1 VKRVVVIGLGIFG
14 SQLARQLYEKG
25 IEVVAID
32 KNKDVVQRIKDHS
45 TKALLADATDKDV
58 LEAIGIDPGDTVVI
72 SFGEDLSA
80 STLLTLY
87 LKEMKVKE
95 IIVKVPNEDYKR
107 ILLKVG
113 ASEAIIPEREM
124 ANKVARSIISPNV
137 LEYLPISEDYT
148 ICELAPPPGFIGKSL
163 ADLDLRK
170 KHQLQVIAI
179 RDVLSE
185 SLQLVPRAT
194 SVIKDSDA
202 LVVIGREEDIRK
214 VHYA

>member
-1 VKRVVVIGLGIFG
+1 LGIFG
-14 SQLARQLYEKG
+14 SQLARQLYDKG
-25 IEVVAID
+25 IDVVAVD
-32 KNKDVVQRIKDHS
+32 KNKDVVQKIRDHS
-45 TKALLADATDKDV
+45 TKAVLADATDKEV
-58 LEAIGIDPGDTVVI
+58 LDSIGIAAGDTVVI

-87 LKEMKVKE
+87 LKEMQVRE

-148 ICELAPPPGFIGKSL
+148 ICELAPPTAFIGKSL
-163 ADLDLRK
+163 AELDLRK
-170 KHQLQVIAI
+170 RFQLQVIAI

-185 SLQLVPRAT
+185 SLQLVPRAN
-194 SVIKDSDA
+194 SVIKDSDV
-202 LVVIGREEDIRK
+202 LVIVGREEDIQK
-214 VHYA
+214 VK

>member
-1 VKRVVVIGLGIFG
+1 MKRVVVIGLGIFG
-14 SQLARQLYEKG
+14 CQLARQLYEG
-25 IEVVAID
+25 GLEVVAID
-32 KNKDVVQRIKDHS
+32 KNRDVVQRIKDHS
-45 TKALLADATDKDV
+45 TKAVLADATDKEV
-58 LEAIGIDPGDTVVI
+58 LESIGIDAKDTVVI

-124 ANKVARSIISPNV
+124 ANKVARTIISTNV

-148 ICELAPPPGFIGKSL
+148 IVELAPPTAFIGKSL

-170 KHQLQVIAI
+170 KYALQVIAI
-179 RDVLSE
+179 RDVLTNKM
-185 SLQLVPRAT
+185 QLVPRA
-194 SVIKDSDA
+194 SAIIKDSDV
-202 LVVIGREEDIRK
+202 LVIIGREDDIRK
-214 VHYA
+214 IK

>member
-1 VKRVVVIGLGIFG
+1 MKRVVVIGLGIFG

-32 KNKDVVQRIKDHS
+32 KNKDVVQKIKDHS
-45 TKALLADATDKDV
+45 TKAVLADATDKEV
-58 LEAIGIDPGDTVVI
+58 LETIGIDAGDTVVI

-87 LKEMKVKE
+87 LREMHVKE

-113 ASEAIIPEREM
+113 ASEAIIPEREI
-124 ANKVARSIISPNV
+124 ANKLARSIISPNV

-148 ICELAPPPGFIGKSL
+148 IVELAPPSSFIGKTL
-163 ADLDLRK
+163 AELDLRK
-170 KHQLQVIAI
+170 RYQLQVIAI
-179 RDVLSE
+179 RDVLVE
-185 SLQLVPRAT
+185 KLQMVPRAG
-194 SVIKDSDA
+194 SIIKDSDV
-202 LVVIGREEDIRK
+202 LVIIGREEDIQK
-214 VHYA
+214 IK

>member
-1 VKRVVVIGLGIFG
+1 MKRVVVVGLGIFG
-14 SQLARQLYEKG
+14 SQLARQLYENG
-25 IEVVAID
+25 IEVVAVD
-32 KNKDVVQRIKDHS
+32 KNRDVVQKIRDHS
-45 TKALLADATDKDV
+45 TKAVVADATDKDV
-58 LEAIGIDPGDTVVI
+58 LESIGIDAGDTVVI

-87 LKEMKVKE
+87 LKEMKVRE

-148 ICELAPPPGFIGKSL
+148 ICELAPPTAFIGKSL
-163 ADLDLRK
+163 AELDLRK
-170 KHQLQVIAI
+170 RFQLQVIAI

-185 SLQLVPRAT
+185 SMQLVPRA
-194 SVIKDSDA
+194 SSIIKDSDV
-202 LVVIGREEDIRK
+202 LVIIGREEDIQK
-214 VHYA
+214 VK

>member
-1 VKRVVVIGLGIFG
+1 MKRVVVIGLGIFG
-14 SQLARQLYEKG
+14 SQLARQLYDKG

-45 TKALLADATDKDV
+45 TKAVLADATDKEV
-58 LEAIGIDPGDTVVI
+58 LESIGIDAADTVVI

-95 IIVKVPNEDYKR
+95 VIVKVPNEDYKR

-113 ASEAIIPEREM
+113 ASEAIIPEREI

-137 LEYLPISEDYT
+137 LEYLPITEDYT
-148 ICELAPPPGFIGKSL
+148 IVELAPPSSFIGKSL
-163 ADLDLRK
+163 AELDLRK
-170 KHQLQVIAI
+170 RYQLQVIAI
-179 RDVLSE
+179 RDVLLE
-185 SLQLVPRAT
+185 KLQMVPRA
-194 SVIKDSDA
+194 SSIIKDSDV
-202 LVVIGREEDIRK
+202 LVIIGREEDIQK
-214 VHYA
+214 VK

>member
-1 VKRVVVIGLGIFG
+1 MKRVVVIGLGIFG
-14 SQLARQLYEKG
+14 ARLARQLYEDG
-25 IEVVAID
+25 LEVVAID
-32 KNKDVVQRIKDHS
+32 KNRDVVQRIKDHS
-45 TKALLADATDKDV
+45 TKAVLADATDKEV
-58 LEAIGIDPGDTVVI
+58 LESIGIDAKDTVVI

-148 ICELAPPPGFIGKSL
+148 IVELAPPTDFIGKSL

-170 KHQLQVIAI
+170 KYALQVIAI
-179 RDVLSE
+179 RDVLTNKM
-185 SLQLVPRAT
+185 QLVPRA
-194 SVIKDSDA
+194 SAIIKDSDV
-202 LVVIGREEDIRK
+202 LVIIGREEDIRK
-214 VHYA
+214 IK

>member
-1 VKRVVVIGLGIFG
+1 MKRVVVIGLGIFG

-25 IEVVAID
+25 IDVIAID

-45 TKALLADATDKDV
+45 TKAVLADATDKEV
-58 LEAIGIDPGDTVVI
+58 LESIGIDAEATVVI

-113 ASEAIIPEREM
+113 ASEAIIPEREI

-148 ICELAPPPGFIGKSL
+148 IVELAPPSSFIGKSL
-163 ADLDLRK
+163 AELDLRK
-170 KHQLQVIAI
+170 QFQLQVIAI
-179 RDVLSE
+179 RDVLLE
-185 SLQLVPRAT
+185 KIQMVPRA
-194 SVIKDSDA
+194 SSIIKDSDV
-202 LVVIGREEDIRK
+202 LVIIGREEDIAK
-214 VHYA
+214 LK

>member
-1 VKRVVVIGLGIFG
+1 MRRVVVIGLGIFG
-14 SQLARQLYEKG
+14 SQLARQLYESG
-25 IEVVAID
+25 LEVVAID
-32 KNKDVVQRIKDHS
+32 KNRDVVQRIKDHS
-45 TKALLADATDKDV
+45 TKAVLADATDKEV
-58 LEAIGIDPGDTVVI
+58 LESIGIDAKDTVVI

-148 ICELAPPPGFIGKSL
+148 IVELAPPTAFIGKSL

-170 KHQLQVIAI
+170 KYNLQVIAI
-179 RDVLSE
+179 RDVLTNKM
-185 SLQLVPRAT
+185 QLVPRA
-194 SVIKDSDA
+194 SAIIKDSDV
-202 LVVIGREEDIRK
+202 LVIIGKEDDIRRIK
-214 VHYA
+214 

>member
-1 VKRVVVIGLGIFG
+1 MKRVVVIGLGIFG
-14 SQLARQLYEKG
+14 CQLARQLYEG
-25 IEVVAID
+25 GLEVVAID
-32 KNKDVVQRIKDHS
+32 KNRDVVQRIKDHS
-45 TKALLADATDKDV
+45 TKAVLADATDKEV
-58 LEAIGIDPGDTVVI
+58 LESIGIDAKDTVVI

-148 ICELAPPPGFIGKSL
+148 IVELAPPTDFIGKSL

-170 KHQLQVIAI
+170 KYALQVIAI
-179 RDVLSE
+179 RDVLTNKM
-185 SLQLVPRAT
+185 QLVPRA
-194 SVIKDSDA
+194 SAIIKDSDV
-202 LVVIGREEDIRK
+202 LVIIGREDDIRK
-214 VHYA
+214 IK

>member
-1 VKRVVVIGLGIFG
+1 MKRVVVIGLGIFG
-14 SQLARQLYEKG
+14 SQLVRQLYDKG

-32 KNKDVVQRIKDHS
+32 KNKDIVQRIKDHS
-45 TKALLADATDKDV
+45 TKAVLADATDKEV
-58 LEAIGIDPGDTVVI
+58 LESIGIAADDTVVI

-87 LKEMKVKE
+87 LKEMQVRE

-124 ANKVARSIISPNV
+124 ANRVARGIISPNI

-148 ICELAPPPGFIGKSL
+148 IAELAPPTSFIGKSL

-170 KHQLQVIAI
+170 RYSLQVIAI
-179 RDVLSE
+179 RDVLTGKM
-185 SLQLVPRAT
+185 QLVPRAS
-194 SVIKDSDA
+194 SVLKDSDV
-202 LVVIGREEDIRK
+202 LVIIGREEDIRK
-214 VHYA
+214 IK

>member
-1 VKRVVVIGLGIFG
+1 MKRVVVIGLGIFG
-14 SQLARQLYEKG
+14 SQLARQLYDKG

-32 KNKDVVQRIKDHS
+32 KTTDVVQRIKDHS
-45 TKALLADATDKDV
+45 TKAVLADATDKEV
-58 LEAIGIDPGDTVVI
+58 LESLGIDAKDTVVI

-95 IIVKVPNEDYKR
+95 IIVKVPNEDYRR

-113 ASEAIIPEREM
+113 ASEAIIPEREI

-148 ICELAPPPGFIGKSL
+148 IVELAPPTSFIGKTL
-163 ADLDLRK
+163 AELDLRK
-170 KHQLQVIAI
+170 KYQLQVIAI
-179 RDVLSE
+179 RDVLLE
-185 SLQLVPRAT
+185 KLQMVPRA
-194 SVIKDSDA
+194 SSIIKDSDV
-202 LVVIGREEDIRK
+202 LVIIGREEEIGK
-214 VHYA
+214 IK

>member
-1 VKRVVVIGLGIFG
+1 MKRVVVIGLGIFG

-32 KNKDVVQRIKDHS
+32 KNRDVVQKIKDHS
-45 TKALLADATDKDV
+45 TKAVLADATDKEV
-58 LEAIGIDPGDTVVI
+58 LEGIGIAADDTVVI

-87 LKEMKVKE
+87 LKEMKVRE

-124 ANKVARSIISPNV
+124 ATKVARSIISPNI

-148 ICELAPPPGFIGKSL
+148 ICELAPPTAFIGKTL
-163 ADLDLRK
+163 AELDLRK
-170 KHQLQVIAI
+170 RYQLQVIAI

-185 SLQLVPRAT
+185 SLQLVPRAS
-194 SVIKDSDA
+194 SVIKDSDV
-202 LVVIGREEDIRK
+202 LVIIGREEDIQK
-214 VHYA
+214 VK

>member
-1 VKRVVVIGLGIFG
+1 MKRVVVIGLGIFG
-14 SQLARQLYEKG
+14 SQLARQLYESG
-25 IEVVAID
+25 LEVVAID
-32 KNKDVVQRIKDHS
+32 KNRDVVQRIKDHS
-45 TKALLADATDKDV
+45 TKSVLADATDKEV
-58 LEAIGIDPGDTVVI
+58 LESIGIDAKDTVVI

-148 ICELAPPPGFIGKSL
+148 IVELAPPTAFIGKSL

-170 KHQLQVIAI
+170 KYNLQVIAI
-179 RDVLSE
+179 RDVLADK
-185 SLQLVPRAT
+185 LQLVPRA
-194 SVIKDSDA
+194 SAVIKDSDV
-202 LVVIGREEDIRK
+202 LVIIGKEEDIRK
-214 VHYA
+214 IK

>member
-1 VKRVVVIGLGIFG
+1 MKRVVVIGLGIFG
-14 SQLARQLYEKG
+14 SQLARQLFEKG
-25 IEVVAID
+25 IEVIAID
-32 KNKDVVQRIKDHS
+32 KNRDVVQKIRDHS
-45 TKALLADATDKDV
+45 TKAVVADATDKDV
-58 LEAIGIDPGDTVVI
+58 LESIGIDAGDTVVI

-87 LKEMKVKE
+87 LKEMKVRE
-95 IIVKVPNEDYKR
+95 IFVKVPNEDYKR

-148 ICELAPPPGFIGKSL
+148 ICELAPPTAFIGKSL
-163 ADLDLRK
+163 AELDLRK
-170 KHQLQVIAI
+170 KYQLQVIAI

-185 SLQLVPRAT
+185 SMQLVPRA
-194 SVIKDSDA
+194 SSIIKDSDV
-202 LVVIGREEDIRK
+202 LVIIGREEDIQK
-214 VHYA
+214 VK

>member
-1 VKRVVVIGLGIFG
+1 MKRVVVIGLGIFG
-14 SQLARQLYEKG
+14 SQLARQLYESG
-25 IEVVAID
+25 LEVVAID
-32 KNKDVVQRIKDHS
+32 KNRDVVQRIKDHS
-45 TKALLADATDKDV
+45 TKSVLADATDKEV
-58 LEAIGIDPGDTVVI
+58 LESIGIDAKDTVVI

-148 ICELAPPPGFIGKSL
+148 IVELAPPTAFIGKSL

-170 KHQLQVIAI
+170 KYTLQVIAI
-179 RDVLSE
+179 RDVLTNKM
-185 SLQLVPRAT
+185 QLVPRA
-194 SVIKDSDA
+194 SAIIKDSDV
-202 LVVIGREEDIRK
+202 LVIIGKEEDIRK
-214 VHYA
+214 IK

>member
-1 VKRVVVIGLGIFG
+1 MKRVVVIGLGIFG

-45 TKALLADATDKDV
+45 TKAVLADATDKDV
-58 LEAIGIDPGDTVVI
+58 LEAIGIDADDTVVI

-80 STLLTLY
+80 STLLTLF
-87 LKEMKVKE
+87 LREMKVKE

-124 ANKVARSIISPNV
+124 ANKVARSIVSPNV

-148 ICELAPPPGFIGKSL
+148 ICELAPPSGFIGKSL

-170 KHQLQVIAI
+170 KYQLQVIAI

-185 SLQLVPRAT
+185 SLQLVPRAN
-194 SVIKDSDA
+194 SVIKDSDV
-202 LVVIGREEDIRK
+202 LVIIGREEDIK
-214 VHYA
+214 TVK

>member
-1 VKRVVVIGLGIFG
+1 MKRVVVIGLGIFG
-14 SQLARQLYEKG
+14 SQLARQLYESG
-25 IEVVAID
+25 LEVVAID

-45 TKALLADATDKDV
+45 TKPVLADATDKDV
-58 LEAIGIDPGDTVVI
+58 LESIGIDAKDTVVI

-148 ICELAPPPGFIGKSL
+148 ICEIAPPSAFIGKSL
-163 ADLDLRK
+163 VELDLRK
-170 KHQLQVIAI
+170 KYNLQVIAI
-179 RDVLSE
+179 RDVLSGK
-185 SLQLVPRAT
+185 LQLVPRA
-194 SVIKDSDA
+194 SAVIKDSD
-202 LVVIGREEDIRK
+202 VMVIIGREEDIHK
-214 VHYA
+214 IK

>member
-1 VKRVVVIGLGIFG
+1 MKRVVVIGLGIFG
-14 SQLARQLYEKG
+14 SQLARQLYENG
-25 IEVVAID
+25 LEVVAID
-32 KNKDVVQRIKDHS
+32 KNRDVVQKIKDHS
-45 TKALLADATDKDV
+45 TKAVLADATDKEV
-58 LEAIGIDPGDTVVI
+58 LESIGIDAKDTVVI

-148 ICELAPPPGFIGKSL
+148 IVELAPPTDFIGKSL

-170 KHQLQVIAI
+170 KYALQVIAI
-179 RDVLSE
+179 RDVLTNKM
-185 SLQLVPRAT
+185 QLVPRA
-194 SVIKDSDA
+194 SAIIKDSDV
-202 LVVIGREEDIRK
+202 LVIIGKEEDIRK
-214 VHYA
+214 IK

>member
-1 VKRVVVIGLGIFG
+1 MKRVVVIGLGIFG
-14 SQLARQLYEKG
+14 SQLARQLYDKG

-45 TKALLADATDKDV
+45 TKAVLADATDKEV
-58 LEAIGIDPGDTVVI
+58 LESIGIDAADTVVI

-95 IIVKVPNEDYKR
+95 VIVKVPNEDYKR

-113 ASEAIIPEREM
+113 ASEAIIPEREI

-137 LEYLPISEDYT
+137 LEYLPISEDFT
-148 ICELAPPPGFIGKSL
+148 IVELAPPSSFIGKSL
-163 ADLDLRK
+163 AELDLRK
-170 KHQLQVIAI
+170 RYQLQVIAI
-179 RDVLSE
+179 RDVLLE
-185 SLQLVPRAT
+185 KLQMVPRA
-194 SVIKDSDA
+194 SSIIKDSDV
-202 LVVIGREEDIRK
+202 LVIIGREEDIQRVK
-214 VHYA
+214 

>member
-1 VKRVVVIGLGIFG
+1 MKRVVVIGLGIFG
-14 SQLARQLYEKG
+14 SQLARQLYESG
-25 IEVVAID
+25 LEVVAID
-32 KNKDVVQRIKDHS
+32 KNRDVVQRIKDHS
-45 TKALLADATDKDV
+45 TKAVLADATDKEV
-58 LEAIGIDPGDTVVI
+58 LESIGIDAKDTVVI

-148 ICELAPPPGFIGKSL
+148 IVELAPPTDFIGKSL

-170 KHQLQVIAI
+170 K
-179 RDVLSE
+179 
-185 SLQLVPRAT
+185 
-194 SVIKDSDA
+194 
-202 LVVIGREEDIRK
+202 
-214 VHYA
+214 YASR

>member
-1 VKRVVVIGLGIFG
+1 MKRVVVIGLGIFG
-14 SQLARQLYEKG
+14 SQLARQLYDKG
-25 IEVVAID
+25 IDVVAVD
-32 KNKDVVQRIKDHS
+32 KNKDVVQKIKDHS
-45 TKALLADATDKDV
+45 TKAVLADATDKDV
-58 LEAIGIDPGDTVVI
+58 LESIGIAASDTVVI

-87 LKEMKVKE
+87 LKEMQVRE

-148 ICELAPPPGFIGKSL
+148 ICELAPPTAFIGKSL
-163 ADLDLRK
+163 AELDLRK
-170 KHQLQVIAI
+170 RFQLQVIAI

-185 SLQLVPRAT
+185 SLQLVPRAN
-194 SVIKDSDA
+194 SVIKDSDV
-202 LVVIGREEDIRK
+202 LVIVGREEDIQK
-214 VHYA
+214 VK

>member
-1 VKRVVVIGLGIFG
+1 MRRVVVIGLGIFG
-14 SQLARQLYEKG
+14 SQLARQLYENG
-25 IEVVAID
+25 LEVVAID
-32 KNKDVVQRIKDHS
+32 KNRDVVQRIKDHS
-45 TKALLADATDKDV
+45 TKAVLADATDKEV
-58 LEAIGIDPGDTVVI
+58 LESIGIDAKDTVVI

-148 ICELAPPPGFIGKSL
+148 IVELAPPTAFIGKSL

-170 KHQLQVIAI
+170 KYALQVIAI
-179 RDVLSE
+179 RDVLTNKM
-185 SLQLVPRAT
+185 QLVPRA
-194 SVIKDSDA
+194 SAIIKDSDV
-202 LVVIGREEDIRK
+202 LVIIGREDDIRK
-214 VHYA
+214 IK

>member
-1 VKRVVVIGLGIFG
+1 MKRVVVVGLGIFG

-25 IEVVAID
+25 IEVIAID
-32 KNKDVVQRIKDHS
+32 KNRDVVQKIKDHS
-45 TKALLADATDKDV
+45 TKAVLADATDKEV
-58 LEAIGIDPGDTVVI
+58 LESIGIDAQDTVVI

-87 LKEMKVKE
+87 LRELKVKE

-148 ICELAPPPGFIGKSL
+148 ICELAPPTAFIGKSL
-163 ADLDLRK
+163 AELDLRK
-170 KHQLQVIAI
+170 RFQLQVIAI

-185 SLQLVPRAT
+185 SMQLVPRA
-194 SVIKDSDA
+194 SSIIKHSDVLVI
-202 LVVIGREEDIRK
+202 IGREEDIQK
-214 VHYA
+214 VK

>member
-1 VKRVVVIGLGIFG
+1 MKRVVVIGLGIFG
-14 SQLARQLYEKG
+14 CQLARQLYEG
-25 IEVVAID
+25 GLEVVAID
-32 KNKDVVQRIKDHS
+32 KNRDVVQRIKDHS
-45 TKALLADATDKDV
+45 TKAVLADATDKEV
-58 LEAIGIDPGDTVVI
+58 LESIGIDAKDTVVI

-124 ANKVARSIISPNV
+124 ANKVARSIISPNI

-148 ICELAPPPGFIGKSL
+148 IVELAPPTDFIGKSL

-170 KHQLQVIAI
+170 KYNLQVIAI
-179 RDVLSE
+179 RDVLTNKM
-185 SLQLVPRAT
+185 QLVPRA
-194 SVIKDSDA
+194 SAIIKDSDV
-202 LVVIGREEDIRK
+202 LVVIGKEDDIGK
-214 VHYA
+214 IK